1 MSCALRLS
9 QFRGFCPLESSLFG
23 AYLCPI
29 ECLNELAKREKGR
42 EMADK
47 SKWFKVATSGPTVDG
62 REIKEQWIKDMA
74 ETYDMDEYTASI
86 FQDHYGWYG
95 NYGQVLAVKAEKDAK
110 GRLCLF
116 AQIKANKMLLALNKA
131 GQKLFTSIRVIE
143 DFAATGKAYLMH
155 LAITDEPAS
164 LGTEQLSFSQNGEHS
179 QIFVNEDS
187 IELDFNAPQTD
198 EELAAEIK
206 KRPNFVQRFF
216 SKQPSPTQDEEPMT
230 EAEKAAF
237 KKLQDD
243 LAEFKTKL
251 EKLTAE
257 DEPESDEAPAEF
269 AAEIKTL
276 KEKITALEEEKKAF
290 SEQANTL
297 KTLTENFATLQN
309 SFTEAMKDKTEVPPK
324 SKGESEESFDIF

>member
-1 MSCALRLS
+1 VDFTRWNRRYLTLIFALQSVLTDWKN
-9 QFRGFCPLESSLFG
+9 G
-23 AYLCPI
+23 
-29 ECLNELAKREKGR
+29 KGLK
-42 EMADK
+42 MADK

-62 REIKEQWIKDMA
+62 REIKEEWIKDMA

-95 NYGQVLAVKAEKDAK
+95 NYGQVVAIKAEKDAK

-179 QIFVNEDS
+179 QIFANEDGV
-187 IELDFNAPQTD
+187 ELDFNAPQTD
-198 EELAAEIK
+198 EELAAEVT
-206 KRPNFVQRFF
+206 KRPGFLQRFF
-216 SKQPSPTQDEEPMT
+216 SKQTSPTQDDEPMT
-230 EAEKAAF
+230 DEEKAAF
-237 KKLQDD
+237 KKLQDE

-251 EKLTAE
+251 EALTAE
-257 DEPESDEAPAEF
+257 DGPAGDEAPREF
-269 AAEIKTL
+269 AAEITAL
-276 KEKITALEEEKKAF
+276 TEKITALENEKKAF
-290 SEQANTL
+290 ATQAETL
-297 KTLTENFATLQN
+297 KALTESFTTLQN

-324 SKGESEESFDIF
+324 STGETEFAVTGF

>member
-1 MSCALRLS
+1 M
-9 QFRGFCPLESSLFG
+9 
-23 AYLCPI
+23 
-29 ECLNELAKREKGR
+29 
-42 EMADK
+42 
-47 SKWFKVATSGPTVDG
+47 KWFKVATSGPTVDG
-62 REIKEQWIKDMA
+62 REIKEQWVKDMA

-95 NYGQVLAVKAEKDAK
+95 NYGQVVAVKAEKDAK

-164 LGTEQLSFSQNGEHS
+164 LGTEQLSFSQGGEHS
-179 QIFVNEDS
+179 QIFINEDS
-187 IELDFNAPQTD
+187 ISLEFETTQTD

-216 SKQPSPTQDEEPMT
+216 SKQTSPKEDDPMT
-230 EAEKAAF
+230 DEEKAAF
-237 KKLQDD
+237 KKLQDE

-251 EKLTAE
+251 EALTPK
-257 DEPESDEAPAEF
+257 DEPAGDEAPTEF
-269 AAEIKTL
+269 AAEIKAL
-276 KEKITALEEEKKAF
+276 KEKITALEGEKAEF
-290 SEQANTL
+290 SEQAQTL
-297 KTLTENFATLQN
+297 KTLTENFATLQD
-309 SFTEAMKDKTEVPPK
+309 SFTEAMKDKTELPPK
-324 SKGESEESFDIF
+324 NTGESETSFEIV

>member
-1 MSCALRLS
+1 
-9 QFRGFCPLESSLFG
+9 
-23 AYLCPI
+23 
-29 ECLNELAKREKGR
+29 
-42 EMADK
+42 MATS

-74 ETYDMDEYTASI
+74 ETYDIDEYTASI

-95 NYGQVLAVKAEKDAK
+95 NYGQVVAVKAEKDAK

-116 AQIKANKMLLALNKA
+116 AQIKANKMLIALNKA

-179 QIFVNEDS
+179 QIFANEDG

-206 KRPNFVQRFF
+206 KRPNFLQRFF
-216 SKQPSPTQDEEPMT
+216 SKQTSPTQDDDPMT
-230 EAEKAAF
+230 DAEKAAF
-237 KKLQDD
+237 KKLQDE
-243 LAEFKTKL
+243 LGEFKTKL
-251 EKLTAE
+251 ATLTEKDAPS
-257 DEPESDEAPAEF
+257 DDEAPRDYATEI
-269 AAEIKTL
+269 AAL
-276 KEKITALEEEKKAF
+276 KEKITALEAEKAEF
-290 SEQANTL
+290 AAQAETL
-297 KTLTENFATLQN
+297 GALTENFAKLQ
-309 SFTEAMKDKTEVPPK
+309 SDFTAAMADKTELPTK
-324 SKGESEESFDIF
+324 SKGEATDSFDVF

>member
-1 MSCALRLS
+1 
-9 QFRGFCPLESSLFG
+9 
-23 AYLCPI
+23 
-29 ECLNELAKREKGR
+29 
-42 EMADK
+42 MADK
-47 SKWFKVATSGPTVDG
+47 SKWIKVATSGPTVDG

-74 ETYDMDEYTASI
+74 ETYDMDEYTANI
-86 FQDHYGWYG
+86 FEDHYGWGG
-95 NYGQVLAVKAEKDAK
+95 NYGQVVALKAEKDAK

-179 QIFVNEDS
+179 QIFVNDDG

-206 KRPNFVQRFF
+206 KRPNFLQRFF
-216 SKQPSPTQDEEPMT
+216 SKQTSPTQDDEPMT
-230 EAEKAAF
+230 DAEKAAF
-237 KKLQDD
+237 KKLQNE
-243 LAEFKTKL
+243 LADFKTKL
-251 EKLTAE
+251 ETLTAE
-257 DEPESDEAPAEF
+257 DKTEDENEPNEF
-269 AAEIKTL
+269 ASKIAKLEEKIAAHE
-276 KEKITALEEEKKAF
+276 KEKADFAK
-290 SEQANTL
+290 QAETL

-309 SFTEAMKDKTEVPPK
+309 SFTEAMKDKTEMPPK
-324 SKGESEESFDIF
+324 GKGEAEASFEIV

>member
-1 MSCALRLS
+1 
-9 QFRGFCPLESSLFG
+9 
-23 AYLCPI
+23 
-29 ECLNELAKREKGR
+29 
-42 EMADK
+42 MADK

-95 NYGQVLAVKAEKDAK
+95 NYGQVTAVKAEKDKK

-116 AQIKANKMLLALNKA
+116 VQVKANKMLLALNKA

-164 LGTEQLSFSQNGEHS
+164 LGTEQLSFSLNGEHS
-179 QIFVNEDS
+179 QIFANEDG

-206 KRPNFVQRFF
+206 KRPNFLQRFF
-216 SKQPSPTQDEEPMT
+216 SKQTSPTQDDEPMT
-230 EAEKAAF
+230 DAEKAAF
-237 KKLQDD
+237 KKLQDE

-251 EKLTAE
+251 EALTAE
-257 DEPESDEAPAEF
+257 DKPKGDEAPNEF
-269 AAEIKTL
+269 AAKIAQLEDKIAQHE
-276 KEKITALEEEKKAF
+276 KEKADFAK
-290 SEQANTL
+290 QAETL
-297 KTLTENFATLQN
+297 NTLTENFATLQN
-309 SFTEAMKDKTEVPPK
+309 SFTEALKDKTEMPPK
-324 SKGESEESFDIF
+324 SKGESETSFEIV

>member
-1 MSCALRLS
+1 MTCDKSFIAIPWILTAGTVGFWRLS
-9 QFRGFCPLESSLFG
+9 LRYRVIQLMGKNG
-23 AYLCPI
+23 
-29 ECLNELAKREKGR
+29 KGLK
-42 EMADK
+42 MADK

-95 NYGQVLAVKAEKDAK
+95 NYGQVIAVKAEKDAK

-179 QIFVNEDS
+179 QIFANEDG

-198 EELAAEIK
+198 EELAAEVT
-206 KRPNFVQRFF
+206 KRPGFLQRFF
-216 SKQPSPTQDEEPMT
+216 SKQTSPTQDDEPMT

-237 KKLQDD
+237 EKLQTQVN
-243 LAEFKTKL
+243 EFKTQL
-251 EKLTAE
+251 EKLTE
-257 DEPESDEAPAEF
+257 QGEPEGGEAPADY
-269 AAEIKTL
+269 AAKIAELEDKIAKHE
-276 KEKITALEEEKKAF
+276 KEKADFA
-290 SEQANTL
+290 EQAETL
-297 KTLTENFATLQN
+297 KTLTKNFAALQE
-309 SFTEAMKDKTEVPPK
+309 SFTEAMKEKTEVPPK
-324 SKGESEESFDIF
+324 SKGESETSFEIV

>member
-1 MSCALRLS
+1 
-9 QFRGFCPLESSLFG
+9 
-23 AYLCPI
+23 
-29 ECLNELAKREKGR
+29 
-42 EMADK
+42 MADK
-47 SKWFKVATSGPTVDG
+47 LKWFKVATSGPTVDG
-62 REIKEQWIKDMA
+62 REIKEQWVKDMA

-95 NYGQVLAVKAEKDAK
+95 NYGQVVAVKAEKDAK

-164 LGTEQLSFSQNGEHS
+164 LGTEQLSFSQGGEHS
-179 QIFVNEDS
+179 QIFINEDS
-187 IELDFNAPQTD
+187 ISLEFETTQTD

-216 SKQPSPTQDEEPMT
+216 SKQTSPKEDDPMT
-230 EAEKAAF
+230 DEEKAAF
-237 KKLQDD
+237 KKLQDE

-251 EKLTAE
+251 EALTPK
-257 DEPESDEAPAEF
+257 DEPAGDEAPTEF
-269 AAEIKTL
+269 AAEIKAL
-276 KEKITALEEEKKAF
+276 KEKITALEGEKAEF
-290 SEQANTL
+290 SEQAQTL
-297 KTLTENFATLQN
+297 KTLTENFATLQD
-309 SFTEAMKDKTEVPPK
+309 SFTEAMKDKTELPPK
-324 SKGESEESFDIF
+324 NTGESETSFEIV